1 MEDEELCLPLVVR
14 DSWPVEAS
22 LEVPPASQGPWEADH
37 ASEVVEFGGKANGF
51 FGIPKK
57 I

>member
-14 DSWPVEAS
+14 DSWPVEAI